1 MEISAP
7 EDLRPAA
14 IKMKLKILR
23 RSAGSGLSKRV
34 LGLIYMFGAAFGNSY
49 RWRLPYAAPNKEV
62 RRRSVSQ
69 RGTCRWN
76 AEKNLGSGIQ
86 TVLWRR

>member
-34 LGLIYMFGAAFGNSY
+34 LGLIYMFGAAFGNFY
-49 RWRLPYAAPNKEV
+49 RWRLPYAAPNREV
-62 RRRSVSQ
+62 RRRSVRQ

-76 AEKNLGSGIQ
+76 AEK
-86 TVLWRR
+86 